1 MRRYAPLRTVFPGED
16 WMMKKPLTF
25 ALTALV
31 ALGSSV
37 AFAQDPESFEGKK
50 LPAFSM
56 KDTAGK
62 AITDKT
68 LRGKVVLID
77 FWATWCAPCVAASP
91 MINRLHQKYA
101 KQGLVVLG
109 ANISDKAGAAAK
121 YKKEHKYGYTFTTG
135 GETLA
140 RALRVQGIPAFIFVD
155 RNGKIA
161 DVQVGTSPG
170 LEAQFEAT
178 LKRVLAAK

>member
-1 MRRYAPLRTVFPGED
+1 
-16 WMMKKPLTF
+16 MKKPLTF
-25 ALTALV
+25 ALTAL
-31 ALGSSV
+31 AAFGSSM
-37 AFAQDPESFEGKK
+37 ALAQEPEKFEGKQI
-50 LPAFSM
+50 PAFTM
-56 KDTAGK
+56 KDTNGK
-62 AITDKT
+62 AVTDKA

-109 ANISDKAGAAAK
+109 ANISDKAGSAAK

-140 RALRVQGIPAFIFVD
+140 KSLGVQGIPAFIFVD

-161 DVQVGTSPG
+161 DVQVGTKPG

-178 LKRVLAAK
+178 LKRVLASK